1 MAEYLR
7 SPVRSSKWMRPW
19 RWLVELT
26 VTTRGSRFLE
36 RQAQWRD
43 ELATELARRLKLD
56 LDTDL
61 YPQLA
66 AGMALT
72 AFDAVLQR
80 WSSSDGAVDPT
91 ELIDQAFAVI
101 APALDAVA

>member
-1 MAEYLR
+1 
-7 SPVRSSKWMRPW
+7 MRPW